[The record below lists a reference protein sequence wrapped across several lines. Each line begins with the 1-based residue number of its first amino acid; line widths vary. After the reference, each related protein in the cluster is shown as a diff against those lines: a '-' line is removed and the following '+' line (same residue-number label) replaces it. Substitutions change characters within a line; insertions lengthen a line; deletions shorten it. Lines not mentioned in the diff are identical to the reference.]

1 MTDRLAAARAK
12 LIDYVVLDDGP
23 GLKSAKTRKK
33 DKINSQCK
41 QSRKHLTVT
50 LNDLFK

>member
-1 MTDRLAAARAK
+1 MTDRLPAARAK

-23 GLKSAKTRKK
+23 GLKSAKTGKK

-50 LNDLFK
+50 

>member
-1 MTDRLAAARAK
+1 MTNCLAEARAK

-23 GLKSAKTRKK
+23 GNFNSAKTKKK

-41 QSRKHLTVT
+41 QSRKHLTV
-50 LNDLFK
+50 LNELFK

>member
-1 MTDRLAAARAK
+1 MTDRLAAAQAK
-12 LIDYVVLDDGP
+12 LIDYVVLDDRP

-50 LNDLFK
+50 LNELFK